1 MKHLILYFP
10 SLHLLFLQP
19 LKPPWEGSQASLPGR
34 LNTVLGK
41 EKVCKMCSV
50 WALGWSFLCRRMN
63 WDAQR
68 STPPT
73 GQSCLARIAR
83 WLTDGHMFS
92 HQESVYRAGKQSR
105 WTGEGT
111 PAQPFNYGKDGKG
124 TETQQ
129 TSRQVGK
136 EWYSLRTVASVA
148 SERQWLF
155 QIKSL
160 LIM

>member
-1 MKHLILYFP
+1 MRREPGVPTRTPEHGTRKRKSMQNVFIVGTWLEFSLQENELGCPKVDPTHGTELP
-10 SLHLLFLQP
+10 STHCSLANRWAYVQPSGVSLQS
-19 LKPPWEGSQASLPGR
+19 WEAEQM
-34 LNTVLGK
+34 N
-41 EKVCKMCSV
+41 
-50 WALGWSFLCRRMN
+50 RR
-63 WDAQR
+63 R
-68 STPPT
+68 
-73 GQSCLARIAR
+73 
-83 WLTDGHMFS
+83 
-92 HQESVYRAGKQSR
+92 
-105 WTGEGT
+105 T

>member
-105 WTGEGT
+105 WTGEGHQLS
-111 PAQPFNYGKDGKG
+111 P
-124 TETQQ
+124 
-129 TSRQVGK
+129 
-136 EWYSLRTVASVA
+136 
-148 SERQWLF
+148 
-155 QIKSL
+155 
-160 LIM
+160 LIMERMERAQKHSKPAGRLGRNGTASAPWPPWPPKGSGFSRSSLS